1 MTLRLGT
8 AVLRTRMTGGVGGG
22 GSIPPPTRFAPD
34 WSIAVHVA
42 RRVSLN

>member
-22 GSIPPPTRFAPD
+22 GSIPPPTRFGPGFLD
-34 WSIAVHVA
+34 EPLVRH
-42 RRVSLN
+42 